1 MNPWLG
7 FSSWTGSG
15 TFEELDLRSTS
26 TSSAFSFIIFTFF
39 LFKTKLTNNFIKHLF
54 FGGHTKLY
62 FPASLMVRSHAMSAN
77 GFLSLHGFLLF
88 FLFFFLAFWLENSLS
103 TDWEGQV
110 SAAQNWNKA
119 RRVEKRSK
127 IGWKMFANVSKM
139 FGYVWKMFGNVS
151 KMFEYQS

>member
-1 MNPWLG
+1 MVWKTYDVIHEPLVGILFLNRFRNLWGIG
-7 FSSWTGSG
+7 FEINIH
-15 TFEELDLRSTS
+15 FLLL
-26 TSSAFSFIIFTFF
+26 FLHHFHFF

-62 FPASLMVRSHAMSAN
+62 FPASLMIRSHAMSAN

-88 FLFFFLAFWLENSLS
+88 FLFFFLTFWLENSLS

-110 SAAQNWNKA
+110 SAAQNWKA

-127 IGWKMFANVSKM
+127 IGWKMF
-139 FGYVWKMFGNVS
+139 
-151 KMFEYQS
+151 EYQS

>member
-1 MNPWLG
+1 
-7 FSSWTGSG
+7 
-15 TFEELDLRSTS
+15 
-26 TSSAFSFIIFTFF
+26 
-39 LFKTKLTNNFIKHLF
+39 
-54 FGGHTKLY
+54 
-62 FPASLMVRSHAMSAN
+62 
-77 GFLSLHGFLLF
+77 
-88 FLFFFLAFWLENSLS
+88 LENSLS